1 MAQKRIF
8 RRKRPKRGRLA
19 AGLLGLTTLAL
30 AAAGGLLALRSGPEV
45 PGCADADVKTQLL
58 ALLRDEGTF
67 DAEPG
72 RLHVDER
79 KRTFREGE
87 LFARECA
94 AMLEGSADDIRYRIT
109 RDQDEGYV
117 LTLSG
122 A

>member
-19 AGLLGLTTLAL
+19 AGLLGLSMLGVG
-30 AAAGGLLALRSGPEV
+30 AATGLLALRSAPAV
-45 PGCADADVKTQLL
+45 PGCADAMVKTQLL

-67 DAEPG
+67 AAEPG
-72 RLHVDER
+72 RLEVDER

-87 LFARECA
+87 LFARDCA
-94 AMLEGSADDIRYRIT
+94 AMLDGSADDIRYRIT